1 VRFILTPTATIQLI
15 HKILALLLKHNF
27 FSGFTQNFILPSGNQ
42 TLFNLKNMFT
52 NIKGD
57 ILGGLTAGIVAL
69 PLALAFGV
77 SSGLGPSA
85 GLYGA
90 IFLSFFAALFG
101 GTPTQISGPTA
112 PMTAVSMVVI
122 ATIISVH
129 NGSIEKALPYILA
142 VFLLSGIFQ
151 IALGMLGVGKYI
163 KYIPYPVV
171 SGFMTAIG
179 VIILI
184 TQILPVLGY
193 EVKNDREFVEQFK
206 PLAEE
211 HLLENILIDESK
223 EGLLVLEDFQ
233 ETIKRAG
240 EVNEAT
246 IYEEA
251 ENLAKNDASGVI
263 GTIKSL
269 PRALGKINW
278 IEVLLALGTIIIIY
292 GFKKI
297 TTAIPST
304 LVALVIVSSI
314 AIGFGIDYRSIQEIP
329 QGFPRIE
336 WTLFTDFNFLGL
348 IPYILTALTLSLLG
362 AIDSLLTSVVA
373 DNLTKTRHLPNKE
386 LIGQGIGNSIAAVFG
401 GIPGAGA
408 TIRTVVNIQSGG
420 KTKLSGM
427 VASVVLLI
435 ILLALSP
442 MASKIPA
449 AVLAGIL
456 VTVGIGVMDYKGLNA
471 LSKIPRTEVVIMA
484 VVLVLSVFWNLVY
497 AVGIGLVM
505 ASLFFMK
512 KMGDLSTDDSRV
524 TTVAKEKMWDDEKKL
539 SPSFKENVFIK
550 HLSGPLFFGF
560 ATEFVN
566 ISNQIPKSASIL
578 IIRMS
583 KVPYIDQSGLF
594 ALEDVLM
601 DLIQKDIEVVFVGI
615 QKQPKYLMKTIG
627 IIGKLIPEEQV
638 FTDFSSCKKYVIDEH
653 KSITA

>member
-1 VRFILTPTATIQLI
+1 ME
-15 HKILALLLKHNF
+15 KI
-27 FSGFTQNFILPSGNQ
+27 FTH
-42 TLFNLKNMFT
+42 
-52 NIKGD
+52 IKGD
-57 ILGGLTAGIVAL
+57 VLGGLTAGIVAL

-122 ATIISVH
+122 ATILSVH
-129 NGSIEKALPYILA
+129 NGSIEQALPYILG

-151 IALGMLGVGKYI
+151 IALGILGVGKYI

-184 TQILPVLGY
+184 TQIIPVLGY
-193 EVKNDREFVEQFK
+193 DVKNDAEYIEQFK

-211 HLLENILIDESK
+211 QILEKILVEESK
-223 EGLLVLEDFQ
+223 EGLLVLEDFE

-240 EVNEAT
+240 EVNQAS

-251 ENLAKNDASGVI
+251 VNLAKNNSSGVI
-263 GTIKSL
+263 GTIKAL
-269 PRALGKINW
+269 PRALSNINW
-278 IEVLLALGTIIIIY
+278 IEMILALSTIVIIY

-304 LVALVIVSSI
+304 LVALLIVSGI
-314 AIGFGIDYRSIQEIP
+314 AIGFGIDYTSIQQIP
-329 QGFPRIE
+329 DGFPKIQ
-336 WTLFTDFNFLGL
+336 WTLFSEFSFMQLF
-348 IPYILTALTLSLLG
+348 PYILTALTLSLLG

-386 LIGQGIGNSIAAVFG
+386 LIGQGIGNSIGAIFG

-420 KTKLSGM
+420 KTRISGM
-427 VASVVLLI
+427 VASLVLLV
-435 ILLALSP
+435 ILLVLSP
-442 MASKIPA
+442 VASQIPA

-456 VTVGIGVMDYKGLNA
+456 VTVGIGVMDYKGLNT
-471 LSKIPRTEVVIMA
+471 LSKIPKTEVTVMV
-484 VVLVLSVFWNLVY
+484 VVLLLSVFWNLVY
-497 AVGIGLVM
+497 AVGIGLVL

-512 KMGDLSTDDSRV
+512 KMGDLAKDDARVSTIS
-524 TTVAKEKMWDDEKKL
+524 KEKAWKDEKKL
-539 SPSFKENVFIK
+539 SDSFKENVFIK

-560 ATEFVN
+560 TSEFVN
-566 ISNQIPKSASIL
+566 IAKQIPKSASIL
-578 IIRMS
+578 IIRMD

-594 ALEDVLM
+594 ALEDVLL
-601 DLIQKDIEVVFVGI
+601 DLNEKEIEILIVGI
-615 QKQPKYLMKTIG
+615 QSQPKYLMKTIG
-627 IIGKLIPEEQV
+627 ILGELIPEERI
-638 FTDFSSCKKYVIDEH
+638 FDRFADCKAFIIEEQAK
-653 KSITA
+653 ITA

>member
-1 VRFILTPTATIQLI
+1 
-15 HKILALLLKHNF
+15 
-27 FSGFTQNFILPSGNQ
+27 
-42 TLFNLKNMFT
+42 MFT
-52 NIKGD
+52 NIKGNL
-57 ILGGLTAGIVAL
+57 LGGLTAGIVAL

-101 GTPTQISGPTA
+101 GTATQISGPTA

-122 ATIISVH
+122 AEIINVQ
-129 NGSIEKALPYILA
+129 NGSIEEALPYILA
-142 VFLLSGIFQ
+142 VFLLSGLFQ
-151 IALGMLGVGKYI
+151 IALGFLGVGKYI

-184 TQILPVLGY
+184 TQILPVVGY
-193 EVKNDREFVEQFK
+193 DTKNDKEFIEQFK

-211 HLLENILIDESK
+211 HLLEKILIEESK
-223 EGLLVLEDFQ
+223 EGLLVLEDFE
-233 ETIKRAG
+233 ETIKRAS
-240 EVNEAT
+240 EVNEVS

-251 ENLAKNDASGVI
+251 ENLAKNNTSGVI
-263 GTIKSL
+263 GTIRAL
-269 PRALGKINW
+269 PRAVMNINW
-278 IEVLLALGTIIIIY
+278 IEVILALGTILIIY
-292 GFKKI
+292 GFKRI

-304 LVALVIVSSI
+304 LVALVVISVI
-314 AIGFGIDYRSIQEIP
+314 AIGFGIEYKSLQQIP
-329 QGFPRIE
+329 IGFPKIQSK
-336 WTLFTDFNFLGL
+336 LFTDLNLL
-348 IPYILTALTLSLLG
+348 EVLPYLLTAITLSLLG

-386 LIGQGIGNSIAAVFG
+386 LIGQGIGNSIASLFG

-420 KTKLSGM
+420 TTKLSGM
-427 VASVVLLI
+427 VSSLVLLL
-435 ILLALSP
+435 ILLVLSP
-442 MASKIPA
+442 LASQIPA

-471 LSKIPRTEVVIMA
+471 LKKIPRTEVIIMV
-484 VVLVLSVFWNLVY
+484 VVLLLSVLWNLVY
-497 AVGIGLVM
+497 AVGIGLVL

-512 KMGDLSTDDSRV
+512 KMADVSKDNTKI
-524 TTVAKEKMWDDEKKL
+524 TTIAEEKVWEDEKKL
-539 SPSFKENVFIK
+539 SASFQKNVFIK

-560 ATEFVN
+560 TSEFVAL
-566 ISNQIPKSASIL
+566 SNQIPKSATSV

-601 DLIQKDIEVVFVGI
+601 DLKQKNIEILFVGI
-615 QKQPKYLMKTIG
+615 QKQPKYLMRTIG
-627 IIGKLIPEEQV
+627 IIGKLIPEEHV
-638 FTDFSSCKKYVIDEH
+638 FENFENCKKFVKEKH
-653 KSITA
+653 VNITGK